1 MVGTIGAKRHAA
13 SCLWSQ
19 SRLITRHGSNM
30 YILGCGST
38 VAELSCPICFD
49 RFLLPPIQSTD
60 SSLTTIANLSASW
73 EVQDG
78 EQGREYK
85 CYAGK
90 DLAKPC
96 SIEGPKEEPC
106 FCEVF

>member
-1 MVGTIGAKRHAA
+1 M
-13 SCLWSQ
+13 
-19 SRLITRHGSNM
+19 
-30 YILGCGST
+30 
-38 VAELSCPICFD
+38 AELPCPICCD

-96 SIEGPKEEPC
+96 SIEGPKEEPRSC
-106 FCEVF
+106 LVFLKLRNHCLGAVFGGAEGQN